1 MQPNAQVGSFLP
13 FSANINPLCSIA
25 LSLPCSSGIKSNNL
39 PSFLIFQSCNRISM
53 RRYTMTICLILAVL
67 VVLVR
72 FVVLCDLILILVPLF
87 PLLFSYTF
95 LIAEPI
101 KKD

>member
-1 MQPNAQVGSFLP
+1 
-13 FSANINPLCSIA
+13 
-25 LSLPCSSGIKSNNL
+25 
-39 PSFLIFQSCNRISM
+39 M
-53 RRYTMTICLILAVL
+53 RRYTRTIRLILPVL
-67 VVLVR
+67 IVLVR
-72 FVVLCDLILILVPLF
+72 FVVLCDLILMLVPLF